1 MRIISGYL
9 KGKKIFEP
17 LDLKTR
23 PLRDLVKET
32 IFNIIQNSKKI
43 KIDLKDAYVLDL
55 FSGTGSFGLECLSR
69 GAKTV
74 TFFENYTPSIN
85 VLKKNLTN
93 LKLENDSE
101 IITKNAL
108 ELDNILSN
116 DNKFDL
122 IFIDPPF
129 KNNDLNKLID
139 KISSVKITN
148 HQSVIIIHR
157 NKKTK
162 EVINNKFQIYVERTL
177 GLSKIFFGKII

>member
-32 IFNIIQNSKKI
+32 IFNIIQHSKKI

-74 TFFENYTPSIN
+74 TFFENYNPSIN

-101 IITKNAL
+101 IITKSAL

>member
-23 PLRDLVKET
+23 PLKDLVKET
-32 IFNIIQNSKKI
+32 IFNIIRHSNKI
-43 KIDLKDAYVLDL
+43 KIDLKDTHILDL
-55 FSGTGSFGLECLSR
+55 FSGTGSFGLECFSR
-69 GAKTV
+69 GSKTV

-85 VLKKNLTN
+85 ILKKNLAN
-93 LKLENDSE
+93 LKLEEGSK
-101 IITKNAL
+101 IITKSAM
-108 ELDNILSN
+108 EIDHILSN
-116 DNKFDL
+116 NNKFDL

-129 KNNDLNKLID
+129 KNDDLNKLID
-139 KISSVKITN
+139 KISSIKITN
-148 HQSVIIIHR
+148 NQSLVIIHR

-162 EVINNKFQIYVERTL
+162 GIINNKFQISIERTF

>member
-32 IFNIIQNSKKI
+32 IFNIIQHSKKI

-148 HQSVIIIHR
+148 HQSLIIIHR

>member
-32 IFNIIQNSKKI
+32 IFNIIQHSKKI

-74 TFFENYTPSIN
+74 TFFENYNPSIN

>member
-17 LDLKTR
+17 LDLETR
-23 PLRDLVKET
+23 PLKDLVKET
-32 IFNIIQNSKKI
+32 IFNIIQHSSRI
-43 KIDLKDAYVLDL
+43 KIDLKDAHVLDL
-55 FSGTGSFGLECLSR
+55 FSGTGSFGLECFSR

-74 TFFENYTPSIN
+74 TFFENYAPSIN
-85 VLKKNLTN
+85 VLRKNLAY
-93 LKLENDSE
+93 LKLEESSK
-101 IITKNAL
+101 IITKSAF
-108 ELDNILSN
+108 ELDHILSSN
-116 DNKFDL
+116 NKFDL

-139 KISSVKITN
+139 KIISIKITN
-148 HQSVIIIHR
+148 NQSVIIIHR

-162 EVINNKFQIYVERTL
+162 EVINNRFQISVERTF

>member
-32 IFNIIQNSKKI
+32 IFNIIQHSKKI